1 MERIFPLQEDVIH
14 QYCGFPVCVVMNDG
28 TRHVGILSSCQ
39 GGRVLLNAD
48 AGGGAEAML
57 AKAQPKDSKKKKGGK
72 GNKEDNHKSG
82 QSQAQTQ
89 AYPYDPYYY
98 GPQPYYPWG
107 GALALDLALIAF
119 LFLIL

>member
-1 MERIFPLQEDVIH
+1 MERIFPLQEDVVH
-14 QYCGFPVCVVMNDG
+14 QYCGLPVCVVMNDG

-39 GGRVLLNAD
+39 GGRMLLNAD

-57 AKAQPKDSKKKKGGK
+57 AKVQPKDSKKKKGGK
-72 GNKEDNHKSG
+72 AIKEDHKSG
-82 QSQAQTQ
+82 QPQAQTQ
-89 AYPYDPYYY
+89 AYFYDPYY
-98 GPQPYYPWG
+98 GPYYPWG